1 MSKGIG
7 HNPKKERQTCHEET
21 EQDLKVKGQA
31 RDVD

>member
-21 EQDLKVKGQA
+21 EQDHKAKGQE
-31 RDVD
+31 RDED